1 MPNQEQVNRLVR
13 WQLELRVE
21 QLEVVRGVRQF
32 GGIEQIVGRL
42 MISHCPPRDCDFAR
56 QGIARLRLR
65 STFYSTSES
74 KVVEL
79 PRRTHAVG

>member
-21 QLEVVRGVRQF
+21 QLEVVRQF

-42 MISHCPPRDCDFAR
+42 MISHCPPRDCDFAC

-65 STFYSTSES
+65 STSYSTSES